1 MTSEVLE
8 KELIDKIKY
17 VKKTYAKSFVGS
29 IAIVMSGIFISTMIN
44 KYYPLTTDSI
54 ELLQA
59 FSVVPGS
66 VALFGVQG
74 WNIQTWC
81 GTTPAEI
88 LNVKLFRVF
97 SIIGLLF
104 AVVAFSLHSPV
115 KEFVN
120 TNQDIISYRIESE
133 NIQKNY
139 KEFREKLS
147 SMTLLQ

>member
-8 KELIDKIKY
+8 KELTDKVKY
-17 VKKTYAKSFVGS
+17 VKTAYAKSFVGS
-29 IAIVMSGIFISTMIN
+29 FVVVMSGGFISTMVN
-44 KYYPLTTDSI
+44 EYYPLTATTID
-54 ELLQA
+54 LLQA

-88 LNVKLFRVF
+88 LNIKLFRFF

-104 AVVAFSLHSPV
+104 AVVAFSLHSAV
-115 KEFVN
+115 KEFPE

-133 NIQKNY
+133 NIQKSHNA
-139 KEFREKLS
+139 FREKLN
-147 SMTLLQ
+147 SMTLFQ

>member
-17 VKKTYAKSFVGS
+17 VKKAYAKSFVGS
-29 IAIVMSGIFISTMIN
+29 IAIVMSGIFISAMIN

-88 LNVKLFRVF
+88 LNVKLFRIF

-115 KEFVN
+115 KEFAN